1 MSFDAE
7 EEKEEEQRD
16 RERERV
22 RERERERETERDP
35 FNLEPYLLHAMKQAV
50 VVVLDLLLHAK
61 QAKARKSAC

>member
-16 RERERV
+16 RE

>member
-1 MSFDAE
+1 MQKKKKKKN
-7 EEKEEEQRD
+7 KET
-16 RERERV
+16 ERE

>member
-1 MSFDAE
+1 MQKKKKKKN
-7 EEKEEEQRD
+7 KET
-16 RERERV
+16 
-22 RERERERETERDP
+22 ERERERETERDP

>member
-1 MSFDAE
+1 MQKKKKKKN
-7 EEKEEEQRD
+7 KETE
-16 RERERV
+16 